1 MSYALEL
8 VNSTRFIQATRD
20 SGYRNIASALS
31 ELVDNSL
38 QAGATQVDI
47 FVEDDESSPFVAI
60 LDNGC
65 GMNRKQLSSALQ
77 FGGSD
82 RFDDRS
88 GMGRFGMG
96 LPNSSLSQARHVDVY
111 SWRNPR
117 FVWHSYLDIDEILRA
132 TQPMLEIPKRSVLP
146 KGFRERVQKTGT
158 LVIWRVLDRVKVSNW
173 NLLAKRMAHRLGQV
187 FRYFLWEG
195 RHIRINGQE
204 VVAHDPLFLSEDTRT
219 PWINA
224 EQYGEALEYQITVGQ
239 AESVVRVRFSEL
251 PIAMLSSLSN
261 QDKRLHGISNGAGV
275 SIVRAGREI
284 DYGWFLIDKRRE
296 NYDDWWR
303 CEIDFEPALDE
314 MFGVTHIKQGIRPS
328 EQLCGIMTA
337 ELGNIARTL
346 NRRVRLTHI
355 ALAAEQPNQ
364 AAAIVASERDTLLRP
379 INALSPLDV
388 SPEATDG
395 KLKYCLTSNKIDDR
409 LFCRTCAEDGQ
420 VRITLNTQHE
430 FYLNIYAPLLE
441 STCDQ
446 SHTHRKQLELLL
458 FALARS
464 VYLDRDDQDQAV
476 IQHFLGDWSRAISVF
491 CEGNSHGL

>member
-20 SGYRNIASALS
+20 SGYRNVASALS

-47 FVEDDESSPFVAI
+47 FVEDDESSPFVAV
-60 LDNGC
+60 LDNGR
-65 GMNRKQLSSALQ
+65 GMNRKQLSFALQ

-96 LPNSSLSQARHVDVY
+96 LPNSSLSQARRVDVY

-117 FVWHSYLDIDEILRA
+117 FVWHSYLDIDEILNAVR
-132 TQPMLEIPKRSVLP
+132 PMLHTPKRSILP
-146 KGFRERVQKTGT
+146 KDFRTRVQKTGT
-158 LVIWRVLDRVKVSNW
+158 LVIWRVLDRVKASNW

-476 IQHFLGDWSRAISVF
+476 IQQFLGDWSRAISVF
-491 CEGNSHGL
+491 CGGNSHGL

>member
-60 LDNGC
+60 LDNGR
-65 GMNRKQLSSALQ
+65 GMNRKQLSFALQ

-96 LPNSSLSQARHVDVY
+96 LPNSSLSQARRVDVY

-117 FVWHSYLDIDEILRA
+117 FVWHSYLDIDEILNAGR
-132 TQPMLEIPKRSVLP
+132 PMLHIPKRSILP
-146 KGFRERVQKTGT
+146 KDFRTRVQKTGT
-158 LVIWRVLDRVKVSNW
+158 LVIWRVLDRVKASNW

-195 RHIRINGQE
+195 QHIRINGQE
-204 VVAHDPLFLSEDTRT
+204 VIAHDPLFLSEDTRT

-251 PIAMLSSLSN
+251 PIAMLSS
-261 QDKRLHGISNGAGV
+261 R
-275 SIVRAGREI
+275 
-284 DYGWFLIDKRRE
+284 
-296 NYDDWWR
+296 
-303 CEIDFEPALDE
+303 
-314 MFGVTHIKQGIRPS
+314 
-328 EQLCGIMTA
+328 
-337 ELGNIARTL
+337 
-346 NRRVRLTHI
+346 
-355 ALAAEQPNQ
+355 
-364 AAAIVASERDTLLRP
+364 
-379 INALSPLDV
+379 
-388 SPEATDG
+388 
-395 KLKYCLTSNKIDDR
+395 
-409 LFCRTCAEDGQ
+409 
-420 VRITLNTQHE
+420 
-430 FYLNIYAPLLE
+430 
-441 STCDQ
+441 
-446 SHTHRKQLELLL
+446 
-458 FALARS
+458 
-464 VYLDRDDQDQAV
+464 
-476 IQHFLGDWSRAISVF
+476 
-491 CEGNSHGL
+491 